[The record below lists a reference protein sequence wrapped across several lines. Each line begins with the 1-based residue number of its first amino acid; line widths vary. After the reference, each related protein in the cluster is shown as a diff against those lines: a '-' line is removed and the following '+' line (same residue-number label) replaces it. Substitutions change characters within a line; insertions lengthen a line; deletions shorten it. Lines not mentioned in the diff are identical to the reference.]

1 MKAFWIFVIF
11 SSITFTKVF
20 GQEIIIAPEYVQK
33 WYAEGENIKIP
44 IKKNGWSKIW
54 VEADINFGEFGI
66 DSTDNFYWKPG
77 FNLVDRIEKQKEFTF
92 NFFASN
98 SETQKVQRNIT
109 LKLAH
114 QNRAPIVEELPV
126 FYVKQA
132 TLNTYQI
139 PADYVSDPDGDPIVF
154 KSIVSEMPEDATLSS
169 QGLLTWK
176 PSKSQFNGLK
186 NNPQFVT
193 FIVQD
198 QPEKAETKARIKIA
212 QTQQDLPPEI
222 LVVPADTFLTIKEDE
237 TINLKLYLSDP
248 NGDDN
253 IRSSGFVA
261 TDLRVPKTAFQENT
275 LLQNEFIWTPGYDFV
290 NESQKQIEV
299 QFTFFVLDKSN
310 NRSQK
315 RLKIRVLDAEN
326 LIEKDA
332 LQYMKY
338 KSTLWSAAQLITIL
352 DQTQKQLNVDYK
364 KARKGKKHRS
374 ILNAS
379 LGAVTGVS
387 PLAFEA
393 DQAKVV
399 SSIGGTTVLTLGTLE
414 ATEVIGRSKEA
425 ILEKIKID
433 IELRNKVQS
442 VGDEFAKKYALKS
455 ARRNLDF
462 EKDIDKLRAAMNDQ
476 RLVLLEI
483 DAQEKRQ
490 NKEDLKLLKKTFIDF
505 AEE

>member
-1 MKAFWIFVIF
+1 M
-11 SSITFTKVF
+11 
-20 GQEIIIAPEYVQK
+20 
-33 WYAEGENIKIP
+33 
-44 IKKNGWSKIW
+44 
-54 VEADINFGEFGI
+54 
-66 DSTDNFYWKPG
+66 
-77 FNLVDRIEKQKEFTF
+77 
-92 NFFASN
+92 
-98 SETQKVQRNIT
+98 
-109 LKLAH
+109 
-114 QNRAPIVEELPV
+114 
-126 FYVKQA
+126 
-132 TLNTYQI
+132 
-139 PADYVSDPDGDPIVF
+139 
-154 KSIVSEMPEDATLSS
+154 
-169 QGLLTWK
+169 
-176 PSKSQFNGLK
+176 
-186 NNPQFVT
+186 
-193 FIVQD
+193 QD

-275 LLQNEFIWTPGYDFV
+275 LLQNEFIWTPGYEFV

-299 QFTFFVLDKSN
+299 LFTFFVLDKSN

-455 ARRNLDF
+455 ARRNIDF